1 MKNLL
6 FYCLLFAACF
16 LQSCSVISEI
26 TYFKD
31 ATSTSLVDIDAKQTL
46 SMVKAFA
53 IDSSGEKGSLEEL
66 EKLPKT
72 WTSFY
77 EIQKKDGSLP
87 KNPDSIK
94 LLKRAF
100 MKSNFE
106 NDELSGFSLKLERF
120 SAQDYKNFDKMN
132 EGKREKI
139 QLEKQMFTD
148 WDGKK
153 LTIDINDLNFDNMDE
168 LLKEKEEDENLSSE
182 EIKQKKE
189 QVKAMMQMFDMKMMT
204 TLKFE
209 NKIKNISGKHEWFQ
223 KIDDHSV
230 KINFDFKKMF
240 DEKPSDNSTDK
251 GKIII
256 TTE

>member
-6 FYCLLFAACF
+6 FYVLLFATCI
-16 LQSCSVISEI
+16 LQSCSVMSEI

-31 ATSTSLVDIDAKQTL
+31 ATSTSLVEIDAKQTL

-77 EIQKKDGSLP
+77 EIQKQKEKFP
-87 KNPDSIK
+87 KNPDSIQ

-120 SAQDYKNFDKMN
+120 SAQDYKDFDRMN
-132 EGKREKI
+132 EGKHEKI
-139 QLEKQMFTD
+139 QLKNQIFTN

-153 LTIDINDLNFDNMDE
+153 LTIDTNDLNFESMDG

-223 KIDDHSV
+223 KIDDYSV
-230 KINFDFKKMF
+230 QINFDFKKMF
-240 DEKPSDNSTDK
+240 DEKPSENKTDNE
-251 GKIII
+251 KIII